1 MRKNCNFFSEPS
13 IGETYHLDYLG
24 FDLTILIWN
33 ALYRFKVVLGL
44 FYRCQKQLKY
54 IIACPTQKLQRN
66 SMIWWNNVIIYSYT
80 ISFIYNL
87 RLHIK
92 IEKAFKLRQI
102 RIQTLGIQRSPKVYI
117 DKKLILH
124 E

>member
-1 MRKNCNFFSEPS
+1 
-13 IGETYHLDYLG
+13 
-24 FDLTILIWN
+24 
-33 ALYRFKVVLGL
+33 
-44 FYRCQKQLKY
+44 
-54 IIACPTQKLQRN
+54 
-66 SMIWWNNVIIYSYT
+66 MIWWNNVIIYSYT

-102 RIQTLGIQRSPKVYI
+102 RIQTLGIQRNPKVYN

>member
-1 MRKNCNFFSEPS
+1 M
-13 IGETYHLDYLG
+13 
-24 FDLTILIWN
+24 
-33 ALYRFKVVLGL
+33 
-44 FYRCQKQLKY
+44 
-54 IIACPTQKLQRN
+54 
-66 SMIWWNNVIIYSYT
+66 IYSYT

-87 RLHIK
+87 RSHIK

-102 RIQTLGIQRSPKVYI
+102 RIQTLGIQRSPKVYN